1 VTAAPP
7 PSQQPPP
14 PEGDLIR
21 RARDARGL
29 SLADAAARVVETFGG
44 RLSASRLSQIETGDQ
59 KKGGS
64 AIEVRASDA
73 RLAHIAYIV
82 GTSPD
87 QLDRAG
93 RPESAETLREI
104 LRQRAGDARPG
115 SAPAP
120 AKDDPLRQIMEDGRL
135 PLETRRA
142 MVALA
147 EAMKRRRD
155 DESA

>member
-1 VTAAPP
+1 MTAAPP

-44 RLSASRLSQIETGDQ
+44 RLSASRLSQIETGNQ
-59 KKGGS
+59 KKGGG
-64 AIEVRASDA
+64 AVEVRAGDA

-82 GTSPD
+82 GTSPG
-87 QLDRAG
+87 QLAQAG

-104 LRQRAGDARPG
+104 LRQRAGARAAPV
-115 SAPAP
+115 PAP
-120 AKDDPLRQIMEDGRL
+120 AKDDPLRQIMEDDRL

-155 DESA
+155 EDSA